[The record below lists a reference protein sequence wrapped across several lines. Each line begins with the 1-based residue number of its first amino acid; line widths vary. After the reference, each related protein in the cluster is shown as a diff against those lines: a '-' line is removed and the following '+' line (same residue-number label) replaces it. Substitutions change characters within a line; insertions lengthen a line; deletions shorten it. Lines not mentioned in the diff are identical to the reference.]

1 MLRSCEEELRHE
13 LRKTGGKRWG
23 DEEERGEGG
32 EQKIEPSANR
42 LCRNTACWGHWRWR
56 GKRRGRGRE
65 TVSAGVPQTDD
76 KHCNPWR
83 EKQENEDVTGVLI
96 SCPHSHSCSKTLQR
110 FQFTH
115 TCTHTCPY
123 RPGHTFIK
131 GPVVLRSSAAALWH
145 AGLQWF
151 AVIKQPPVKFKQ
163 VFCNSLIH
171 GQGDGLKWD
180 CRVWSI
186 KLIRRFEEGSLSRIP
201 LFLQSDP
208 GWKWELIRKRGSCC
222 PVLMCSAVCV
232 ALRLTALSGSGQS
245 CTKSPFI
252 PVWLIWVHTSGGRW
266 LKKLGRTGGKPTH
279 RVILVHLTAYF
290 NFMFNGK

>member
-13 LRKTGGKRWG
+13 LRKTGGR
-23 DEEERGEGG
+23 DEEM
-32 EQKIEPSANR
+32 
-42 LCRNTACWGHWRWR
+42 
-56 GKRRGRGRE
+56 KRREVERESRKLNHQLTGFVETQLAGGIEGDGGRGGGGG

-76 KHCNPWR
+76 KHCNPRGEEW
-83 EKQENEDVTGVLI
+83 ENEDVTGVLI

-123 RPGHTFIK
+123 RPGHTFIQ
-131 GPVVLRSSAAALWH
+131 GPVVPRSSAAALWH

-232 ALRLTALSGSGQS
+232 W
-245 CTKSPFI
+245 P
-252 PVWLIWVHTSGGRW
+252 
-266 LKKLGRTGGKPTH
+266 
-279 RVILVHLTAYF
+279 
-290 NFMFNGK
+290 

>member
-1 MLRSCEEELRHE
+1 MRMWQEFWYPALTL
-13 LRKTGGKRWG
+13 
-23 DEEERGEGG
+23 
-32 EQKIEPSANR
+32 
-42 LCRNTACWGHWRWR
+42 TAAA
-56 GKRRGRGRE
+56 
-65 TVSAGVPQTDD
+65 T
-76 KHCNPWR
+76 
-83 EKQENEDVTGVLI
+83 
-96 SCPHSHSCSKTLQR
+96 HSNASSLHIR
-110 FQFTH
+110 VHTH
-115 TCTHTCPY
+115 TCSD
-123 RPGHTFIK
+123 RPGHTFIP
-131 GPVVLRSSAAALWH
+131 GPVVLRSSAASLWH

-222 PVLMCSAVCV
+222 PVLMCSTVCV

-245 CTKSPFI
+245 RTKSPFI
-252 PVWLIWVHTSGGRW
+252 PVWLIWVHTSGGWW
-266 LKKLGRTGGKPTH
+266 LKKLGRAGGKPTH
-279 RVILVHLTAYF
+279 HVVLDHLTGYF
-290 NFMFNGK
+290 YFMFNGKWSTKHCQRNCV

>member
-1 MLRSCEEELRHE
+1 M
-13 LRKTGGKRWG
+13 
-23 DEEERGEGG
+23 
-32 EQKIEPSANR
+32 
-42 LCRNTACWGHWRWR
+42 
-56 GKRRGRGRE
+56 KRREVKGESRKLNHQLTGFVETQLAGGTEGDGGRGGGGGGRRWAPGSHKQTIN
-65 TVSAGVPQTDD
+65 TVTPEGRNR
-76 KHCNPWR
+76 KMRMW
-83 EKQENEDVTGVLI
+83 QEFWYPAL
-96 SCPHSHSCSKTLQR
+96 TL
-110 FQFTH
+110 QFTH

-222 PVLMCSAVCV
+222 PVLMLSAVCV

-266 LKKLGRTGGKPTH
+266 LKKLERTGGKPTH